1 MPSPWEQTPQQAW
14 ANNFQD
20 RIESVTQ
27 NIQDN
32 GVEDYKSGVREAFDQ
47 AGVDIDMQDT
57 AYAVSRFEEAVDK
70 FDTEAMKRTTVLAAA
85 QYVENENP
93 DVDTGGLGN
102 VDTYE
107 DTSVDQFETA
117 TVVLGDKFIQNWG
130 KSYTQTSEN

>member
-130 KSYTQTSEN
+130 KSYTQSSEN

>member
-70 FDTEAMKRTTVLAAA
+70 FDTQAMKRTTVLAAA